1 VTTND
6 HAGGPAHIDDVARRA
21 GVSTAT
27 VSRSLRGLDRVAP
40 GTRER
45 VARAAEELHYVPSP
59 AASQLASRRTHAIGV
74 VVTSGGRWFW
84 SEVVSGAEK
93 VLRSA
98 GYDLLLYILD
108 EAAGRRQFFDL
119 MPLRRRVDAVMVL
132 ASSVTTREQEALR
145 QVEVPI
151 QVVGGRMTG
160 SGSVR
165 IDDVGAAVT
174 AARHLVALGH
184 RDVVMVCSNAAD
196 PSSRRT
202 TRLRRTGFERVLT
215 EQGVTGRVLSTH
227 PGIDGG
233 AAAVEELISIG
244 NLPTALF
251 AETDELALGA
261 LRTLRR
267 AGIAVPDAMSVMG
280 FDDHELADAVD
291 LTTVARSPNAHGHS
305 AAMQLLA
312 ALGPSPA
319 RPTDVVLPTRLVLRG
334 TTGPP
339 PAPAAG

>member
-1 VTTND
+1 VDN
-6 HAGGPAHIDDVARRA
+6 HQAGAPAHIDDVARRA

-27 VSRSLRGLDRVAP
+27 VSRSLRGLNRVAP

-45 VARAAEELHYVPSP
+45 VAKAAQELHYVPSP
-59 AASQLASRRTHAIGV
+59 AAAQLASRRTHAIGV

-84 SEVVSGAEK
+84 SEVISGAEQ

-98 GYDLLLYILD
+98 GYDLLLYLLD
-108 EAAGRRQFFDL
+108 ETSGRRRFFDL

-132 ASSVTTREQEALR
+132 ASSVTAREQDALR

-151 QVVGGRMTG
+151 QLVGGRMTG
-160 SGSVR
+160 CGSVR

-174 AARHLVALGH
+174 ATRHLVALGH
-184 RDVVMVCSNAAD
+184 RDVVMVCSNATD

-202 TRLRRTGFERVLT
+202 TRLRRSGFERVLA
-215 EQGVTGRVLSTH
+215 QHGATGRIRPTH

-233 AAAVEELISIG
+233 AAAMEELLSHG
-244 NLPTALF
+244 DLPTAIF

-267 AGIAVPDAMSVMG
+267 AGIAVAEDMSVIG

-312 ALGPSPA
+312 TLGPNPA
-319 RPTDVVLPTRLVLRG
+319 RSTDVVLPARLVLRG

-339 PAPAAG
+339 ADVATG